1 MGNAQRKIEIFPQY
15 EEKRQF
21 EVKKIEKTK
30 KLNRP
35 SRKSDLFSSFNKI
48 MICVVIC
55 LSVFVM
61 YRYSKIQS
69 MSKDLSVISNQVM
82 IQEGN
87 RDVIKS
93 HIESKLTNK
102 NIEDKAK
109 NSLGMQFPENSQIM
123 YLKSGEK

>member
-55 LSVFVM
+55 LSIFVM